1 MKVSIRLSVL
11 AVLVSFVLFVSSLL
25 IYSIN
30 DRFNDR
36 LLSLVVDDIENV
48 VEGCEQEISSTILRL
63 QDANDALCID
73 ADFINLINLSPE
85 HNIDKIHNINKALKY
100 VKEMKN
106 VSSSN
111 GYENACY
118 LFVDAS
124 KPMASYLESAA
135 IYYSQYATYVANTK
149 SIENEDWY
157 KALLESEHGMYFF
170 EQSNIPNC
178 IFLAQ
183 TIINYLEPGGE
194 LLGVSLVTIDFE
206 SILRKHKSVENKRF
220 LEIMIVN
227 ESGKVICKSDETI
240 KENVAE
246 FASDYS
252 KSYNTG
258 TKSLTSVEINKKEYL
273 ACKYDFEFGMTLVAA
288 VPADEGLITVE
299 QISHEV
305 FWIVAFILI
314 IAMIIAII
322 LSRIIVRPIERLA
335 MFMNKPDGKEELDK
349 TLKGSR
355 VREINS
361 LYKAFDAMTKRNKK
375 LLEVAQHLGEQKKE
389 AEFKMLQSQIN
400 PHYLYNALDSISW
413 MALENGVRDIA
424 DAASAL
430 ADNFRYNAKSS
441 EVIISLQ
448 NEIEFIRNY
457 VKLQEKCRKCEFTF
471 KVDVPEEFLNVKIQK
486 FMIQPLVENAILH
499 GLGRGNRK
507 MNIKISVVSANDELK
522 ILIEDD
528 GIGFEAEKLNR
539 YLNGDNS
546 VFATEKIGII
556 NIQKRLQKKYG
567 KKAGLLYKSNEQGGL
582 TAVITLPLNKGEKSD
597 EIF

>member
-11 AVLVSFVLFVSSLL
+11 AVLVSFVLFVSFLL

-36 LLSLVVDDIENV
+36 LLALVVDDIENV
-48 VEGCEQEISSTILRL
+48 VESCEEEISSSILRL
-63 QDANDALCID
+63 QNANNLLSSNK
-73 ADFINLINLSPE
+73 DFINLLKATPE
-85 HNIDKIHNINKALKY
+85 HNIDKIHNINKALEY
-100 VKEMKN
+100 AKEMKN
-106 VSSSN
+106 ISFIDA
-111 GYENACY
+111 YENSCY
-118 LFVDAS
+118 LFINSAQ
-124 KPMASYLESAA
+124 PMESYLETRINYGPHS
-135 IYYSQYATYVANTK
+135 TCVASSK
-149 SIENEDWY
+149 SVENEEWY
-157 KALLESEHGMYFF
+157 KELLKSEHEMYFF
-170 EQSNIPNC
+170 ELSDIPNC
-178 IFLAQ
+178 IFFAQ
-183 TIINYLEPGGE
+183 IISNYLEPGSE
-194 LLGVSLVTIDFE
+194 ILGVSLVTIDFE
-206 SILRKHKSVENKRF
+206 SILRKHKSIDNKKF

-227 ESGKVICKSDETI
+227 ESGNVICKSDEAI
-240 KENVAE
+240 KADVAE
-246 FASDYS
+246 FASEYS
-252 KSYNTG
+252 NNHNTG
-258 TKSLTSVEINKKEYL
+258 TESLASVQIGKMEYL

-288 VPADEGLITVE
+288 VPADEGLITIE

-335 MFMNKPDGKEELDK
+335 TFMNKPDEKEELSQK
-349 TLKGSR
+349 VKESR

-441 EVIISLQ
+441 EMEITLE
-448 NEIEFIRNY
+448 NEIEFIKNY
-457 VKLQEKCRKCEFTF
+457 VKLQEKCRKCEFKFT
-471 KVDVPEEFLNVKIQK
+471 VDMLEEFSEVKIQK

-507 MNIKISVVSANDELK
+507 MSIKISVMSVDDELRIK
-522 ILIEDD
+522 IEDD
-528 GIGFEAEKLNR
+528 GIGFDAEKLNR
-539 YLNGDNS
+539 YINGDDT

-567 KKAGLLYKSNEQGGL
+567 KEAGLFYMSNEQGGL
-582 TAVITLPLNKGEKSD
+582 TVIITLPLNKGEKSD
-597 EIF
+597 ELF